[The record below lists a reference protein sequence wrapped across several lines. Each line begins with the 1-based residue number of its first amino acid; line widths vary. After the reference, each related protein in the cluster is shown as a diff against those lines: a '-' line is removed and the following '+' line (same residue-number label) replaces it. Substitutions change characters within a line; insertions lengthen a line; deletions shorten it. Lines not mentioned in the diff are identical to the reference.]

1 MFECIIVTSRLN
13 DVRRPFGGN
22 QGMNSIRSWQAY
34 QSTYRADQ
42 MRMLASWI
50 LAGQS
55 GSVIGLAGAGKS
67 NLLGFLCHRPE
78 VLRSYLP
85 SEAISVALIPVDLN
99 NLPSS
104 TLATFYRVILRAFF
118 EIRNR
123 FDQVSQRTA
132 AELYQENRATRDPF
146 LAQSALRELLLQ
158 FQAQQIR
165 VVLVMDRFDKFG
177 QTATP
182 QMLDTLRG
190 LRDSFKGTLCY
201 IVGMRQEMVYLFDP
215 GALGE
220 MYEILDT
227 HVCWVGPMNEA
238 DARRLIVEET
248 YMASTGPSEAEVLH
262 LLALTGGYPAIL
274 KAACHWWLS
283 SLDRPPVSEWVEAL
297 LGEHSILSRLE
308 EIWAGLTQEEG
319 RALSEV
325 QIRCVRDGTVA
336 AGGRDIEE
344 RHRHALSNLSDKGLC
359 KQTDDGWRIF
369 SDLFAAHVAGV
380 EGQSSGRLWLDE
392 TTEELYQ
399 GQTPLRDLSPLE
411 RAVLRFLVGHP
422 RTRHTKTDLI
432 VSTWPDELRRQGVTD
447 DSLYQVIRE
456 LRKRIEPNPA
466 KPCYI
471 VTWRGRPEGGYQFFP
486 EGRPR

>member
-1 MFECIIVTSRLN
+1 
-13 DVRRPFGGN
+13 
-22 QGMNSIRSWQAY
+22 MNSIRSWQAY
-34 QSTYRADQ
+34 QPTYRAEQ
-42 MRMLASWI
+42 MRTLASWI

-85 SEAISVALIPVDLN
+85 PEAISVALIPVDLN
-99 NLPSS
+99 NLPSN

-118 EIRNR
+118 EIRDR
-123 FDQVSQRTA
+123 FDQMSQQMT

-177 QTATP
+177 QIATP

-227 HVCWVGPMNEA
+227 HVCWVGPMNET
-238 DARRLIVEET
+238 DARRLIAEET
-248 YMASTGPSEAEVLH
+248 YMASTGPGEAEVAH
-262 LLALTGGYPAIL
+262 LLALTGGYPAVL

-283 SLDRPPVSEWVEAL
+283 LFDRPPASEWMDTL
-297 LGEHSILSRLE
+297 LEERSIRSRLE

-319 RALSEV
+319 RALSEM
-325 QIRCVRDGTVA
+325 QRRCIRDGTIA
-336 AGGRDIEE
+336 AGDGDIEV
-344 RHRHALSNLSDKGLC
+344 RHRHALSNLVDKGLC
-359 KQTDDGWRIF
+359 RRTAGGWRIF
-369 SDLFAAHVAGV
+369 GDLFAAYVASV
-380 EGQSSGRLWLDE
+380 EGQSGGKLWLDE
-392 TTEELYQ
+392 TTDELYQ
-399 GQTPLRDLSPLE
+399 GQIPLRDLSPLE
-411 RAVLRFLVGHP
+411 REVLRFLVEHP

-432 VSTWPDELRRQGVTD
+432 ISTWPDELRRQGVTD
-447 DSLYQVIRE
+447 DSLYQVVRE

-466 KPCYI
+466 EPCYI

>member
-1 MFECIIVTSRLN
+1 
-13 DVRRPFGGN
+13 
-22 QGMNSIRSWQAY
+22 MNSIRSWQAY

-50 LAGQS
+50 SAGQS
-55 GSVIGLAGAGKS
+55 GSVVGLAGAGKS

-78 VLRSYLP
+78 ALQSYLSP
-85 SEAISVALIPVDLN
+85 EAISVALVPVDLN
-99 NLPSS
+99 NLPSN

-118 EIRNR
+118 EIRDR
-123 FDQVSQRTA
+123 FDQMSQRTA
-132 AELYQENRATRDPF
+132 TELYQENRATRDPF

-201 IVGMRQEMVYLFDP
+201 IVGMRQEMIYLFDP
-215 GALGE
+215 SALGE

-227 HVCWVGPMNEA
+227 HVCWVGPMNET

-248 YMASTGPSEAEVLH
+248 YTASTKPSETEVVH

-274 KAACHWWLS
+274 KASCHWWVS
-283 SLDRPPVSEWVEAL
+283 SPDRPAASEWKNVL
-297 LGEHSILSRLE
+297 LEERSIRARLE
-308 EIWAGLTQEEG
+308 EIWTGLTQEEG

-325 QIRCVRDGTVA
+325 QTRCIRDGTIA
-336 AGGRDIEE
+336 ARGRDLEE
-344 RHRHALSNLSDKGLC
+344 RHRHALRDLVDKGFC
-359 KQTDDGWRIF
+359 RRMDGGWRIF
-369 SDLFAAHVAGV
+369 SDLFATYVAEVG
-380 EGQSSGRLWLDE
+380 GKSSGKLWLDE
-392 TTEELYQ
+392 TTDELYH

-411 RAVLRFLVGHP
+411 REVLRFLVEHP
-422 RTRHTKTDLI
+422 RTRHTKTNLI
-432 VSTWPDELRRQGVTD
+432 ISTWPDELRRQGVTD

-486 EGRPR
+486 EGRPQ